1 MKNFSTL
8 SIQIRLLYSLDFI
21 PNLYEKQHTNF
32 PSGNKSQTTR
42 QYSTAAS
49 TLQVHK
55 DLHIGG
61 KGTYPGPRLLDTS
74 KSIGL
79 SEEMPKYGV

>member
-1 MKNFSTL
+1 MQMNFLKKAVIIITS
-8 SIQIRLLYSLDFI
+8 
-21 PNLYEKQHTNF
+21 F
-32 PSGNKSQTTR
+32 PSGNKSQTIR

-55 DLHIGG
+55 DLQTGG
-61 KGTYPGPRLLDTS
+61 NGTYPGPRLLETS

-79 SEEMPKYGV
+79 SDDIPKYGVWSNTNMVL